1 MMEDVE
7 NEKIGVC
14 IMKDLA
20 RWGRDYLQVG
30 NAMEV
35 FRRNN
40 VRFIAV
46 NDGVDSLVESSND
59 FNPIRNWANELHA
72 KDTSKKVRA
81 IKKMQ
86 AERGERLGGK
96 PPYGYKKKDK
106 DPKEII
112 PDEETA
118 PIVRRLFALCPAGKG
133 PNRFARILTR

>member
-1 MMEDVE
+1 M
-7 NEKIGVC
+7 
-14 IMKDLA
+14 
-20 RWGRDYLQVG
+20 
-30 NAMEV
+30 
-35 FRRNN
+35 
-40 VRFIAV
+40 
-46 NDGVDSLVESSND
+46 ESSND

-106 DPKEII
+106 DSKEII

-118 PIVRRLFALCPAGKG
+118 PSCVGSLTCALRGKG
-133 PNRFARILTR
+133 QTRSPES

>member
-1 MMEDVE
+1 MTQED
-7 NEKIGVC
+7 
-14 IMKDLA
+14 LS
-20 RWGRDYLQVG
+20 RLGREYLQVG
-30 NAMEV
+30 QYTEIY
-35 FRRNN
+35 FPEKG

-96 PPYGYKKKDK
+96 PPYGYKKKDR
-106 DPKEII
+106 DSKEII

-118 PIVRRLFALCPAGKG
+118 PIVRRIFDLCAAG
-133 PNRFARILTR
+133 R